1 FFSFFDFFVFLFLL
15 HFIFCQNNSML
26 NIFSLKFF
34 DFLSG
39 VFTYSVKM
47 PMSYLF
53 SCFIFVFLL
62 VCCFFGYFSYS
73 YCVLGVIEFTFFFS
87 IVSWFATFLTMIS
100 SQKFS
105 VYMKK
110 SGDGFFKTFFLLLV
124 ELVSEFSR
132 PVALS
137 VRLYANIMVGHIITM
152 SLYLVLESSY
162 YFSFFM
168 VFAIVLE
175 CFVFV
180 LQSYIFSRL
189 VYLYINE

>member
-1 FFSFFDFFVFLFLL
+1 MLTLKFFSF
-15 HFIFCQNNSML
+15 
-26 NIFSLKFF
+26 
-34 DFLSG
+34 LSN
-39 VFTYSVKM
+39 VFTYDVKL
-47 PMSYLF
+47 PIRYLF

-62 VCCFFGYFSYS
+62 VCCFFGYFRYS

-87 IVSWFATFLTMIS
+87 IVSWFATFITIIS

-132 PVALS
+132 PIALR
-137 VRLYANIMVGHIITM
+137 VRLYANIIVGHIITM
-152 SLYLVLESSY
+152 SLYLILESSY
-162 YFSFFM
+162 YLSFFM
-168 VFAIVLE
+168 MFAIMLE

>member
-1 FFSFFDFFVFLFLL
+1 
-15 HFIFCQNNSML
+15 
-26 NIFSLKFF
+26 
-34 DFLSG
+34 
-39 VFTYSVKM
+39 
-47 PMSYLF
+47 
-53 SCFIFVFLL
+53 
-62 VCCFFGYFSYS
+62 
-73 YCVLGVIEFTFFFS
+73 
-87 IVSWFATFLTMIS
+87 
-100 SQKFS
+100 
-105 VYMKK
+105 MKK

-132 PVALS
+132 PVALR
-137 VRLYANIMVGHIITM
+137 VRLYANIMVGHIITI
-152 SLYLVLESSY
+152 SLYLVLESRY

>member
-1 FFSFFDFFVFLFLL
+1 
-15 HFIFCQNNSML
+15 ML

-39 VFTYSVKM
+39 VFTYRVKI

-87 IVSWFATFLTMIS
+87 IVSWFATFLTIIS

-132 PVALS
+132 PVALR
-137 VRLYANIMVGHIITM
+137 VRLYANIMVGHIITI
-152 SLYLVLESSY
+152 SLYLVLESRY